1 MEVAELGPTQRPLLR
16 SGEKIICIQ
25 NKVGLYQ
32 GAERDLEH
40 DCGTVYLTSQ
50 RVFYVDQER
59 PRERSVMVWLQAI
72 QRCTLHGGFLYTS
85 SKIHVHLRAAAERQ
99 DGGDSSGSSRGSGGA
114 GADPAG
120 SEWTCTI
127 CEHANRGA
135 SKCALCGVARQRDGS
150 SGSGGSGD
158 QAVVR
163 CPACTFDNHASMA
176 RCEMCDNPLAPSGGS
191 DATAD
196 GSGSGNGS
204 GNGGGPDV
212 SADSGEYPRLRTAEQ
227 ARAHRTSDDTLMLL
241 KLSFRGG
248 GATAFFPALR
258 EAVSNAVWLVVGFEG
273 SGATAAAPTPPTLP
287 PTAQQPLATRRP
299 TAGGISTI
307 VSAAHESSRARDVTL
322 RSAFS
327 DLDALTEK
335 ANEIVSMAEHIATQ
349 LNSPAASKLRG
360 GGGSSGSSDEDSAAR
375 ADAFRQYV
383 LDLGIDSPVTR
394 DTAGA
399 VFHDELARELCDYLE
414 NYVSQRG
421 GSVALVDAY
430 CLYNRAREFALV
442 YPADF
447 VQACGKFEA
456 LQLPLRLR
464 AYPSG
469 LLALEDA
476 AGASDA
482 RVVER
487 VAAYVRS
494 FGPLMATDLA
504 AFDDCP
510 VTLAE
515 ERLWLCERAGE
526 LCRDES
532 VEGVRFHANAFR
544 RRGVDGVY

>member
-1 MEVAELGPTQRPLLR
+1 HRTAGQT
-16 SGEKIICIQ
+16 SG
-25 NKVGLYQ
+25 Y
-32 GAERDLEH
+32 
-40 DCGTVYLTSQ
+40 
-50 RVFYVDQER
+50 
-59 PRERSVMVWLQAI
+59 
-72 QRCTLHGGFLYTS
+72 GG
-85 SKIHVHLRAAAERQ
+85 
-99 DGGDSSGSSRGSGGA
+99 GGDDSL
-114 GADPAG
+114 
-120 SEWTCTI
+120 
-127 CEHANRGA
+127 
-135 SKCALCGVARQRDGS
+135 ALV
-150 SGSGGSGD
+150 
-158 QAVVR
+158 
-163 CPACTFDNHASMA
+163 
-176 RCEMCDNPLAPSGGS
+176 
-191 DATAD
+191 
-196 GSGSGNGS
+196 
-204 GNGGGPDV
+204 
-212 SADSGEYPRLRTAEQ
+212 
-227 ARAHRTSDDTLMLL
+227 

-258 EAVSNAVWLVVGFEG
+258 EAVSNATWLVVGFEDG
-273 SGATAAAPTPPTLP
+273 GPQTALTPTAAAVPSQQQQQ
-287 PTAQQPLATRRP
+287 QQPAATRRP

-360 GGGSSGSSDEDSAAR
+360 GGSNSSDEDSAAR
-375 ADAFRQYV
+375 ADAFRQYL

-414 NYVSQRG
+414 NYVSQSG

-456 LQLPLRLR
+456 LRLPLRLR
-464 AYPSG
+464 TYPSG

-476 AGASDA
+476 AGAGDA
-482 RVVER
+482 SVVER

-515 ERLWLCERAGE
+515 ERLWLCERSGE

-532 VEGVRFHANAFR
+532 VEGVRFYANVFR
-544 RRGVDGVY
+544 LHVEREREREGVY

>member
-1 MEVAELGPTQRPLLR
+1 MEAAELGPTQRPLLR

-40 DCGTVYLTSQ
+40 DCGTMYLTSQ

-72 QRCTLHGGFLYTS
+72 QRCTLHSGFLYTS
-85 SKIHVHLRAAAERQ
+85 SKIHVHLRATAERQ
-99 DGGDSSGSSRGSGGA
+99 DAAGSSSSSGGSGAA

-120 SEWTCTI
+120 GEWTCTI
-127 CEHANRGA
+127 CEHANRGT
-135 SKCALCGVARQRDGS
+135 SKCALCGVVRQHDDS
-150 SGSGGSGD
+150 DSGGRAGSD
-158 QAVVR
+158 QKAVR

-176 RCEMCDNPLAPSGGS
+176 RCEMCDSPLAPGGGL
-191 DATAD
+191 DATTD
-196 GSGSGNGS
+196 GGATEGTCSN
-204 GNGGGPDV
+204 
-212 SADSGEYPRLRTAEQ
+212 EYPRLRTAEQ
-227 ARAHRTSDDTLMLL
+227 AKAHRTSDDTLTLI

-258 EAVSNAVWLVVGFEG
+258 EAVSNAVWLVVGFED
-273 SGATAAAPTPPTLP
+273 SGVTAAAPGTVTTVPSQQQQ
-287 PTAQQPLATRRP
+287 QQPLATRRP

-349 LNSPAASKLRG
+349 LNAPAASKLRG
-360 GGGSSGSSDEDSAAR
+360 GGGSSSSSDEDSAAR

-464 AYPSG
+464 TYPSG

-476 AGASDA
+476 AGAGDA

-532 VEGVRFHANAFR
+532 VEGVRFHINAFR
-544 RRGVDGVY
+544 RREDDGVY